1 MNQEVYDLVIIGAG
15 PAGLAAAVYAKRSG
29 LNVIIVEKQFPGGK
43 IALTSNVENY
53 LGINSIPGPELAYK
67 MYEQVLNLNVSI
79 IYEAADEISL
89 KEKYKKI
96 KLTTQ
101 TLITKT
107 VIIATGT
114 ENRRLNILGELEFEN
129 KGISYCAI
137 CDGPLYKNKA
147 VSVIGSGNSAVE
159 EAIYLATI
167 AKEVHLIANKPQFKA
182 EQQLVQIAN
191 NTPNI
196 KIYYNKQT
204 FKFFGHQFL
213 EGLKFRDLITNEV
226 TTLNIEANFTFIG
239 LLPSRINTNN
249 LCIFNEVNGF
259 ITTDKNMQT
268 SVCGIFAAG
277 DIVDKNVR
285 QIATATNDGVIAA
298 LYAKEYITRN
308 NW

>member
-79 IYEAADEISL
+79 IYEAADEIFL

-129 KGISYCAI
+129 KGISYI
-137 CDGPLYKNKA
+137 SSFKTKLWSTSWLRTKTSNTIKEKIWHWNKA
-147 VSVIGSGNSAVE
+147 
-159 EAIYLATI
+159 Y
-167 AKEVHLIANKPQFKA
+167 F
-182 EQQLVQIAN
+182 
-191 NTPNI
+191 
-196 KIYYNKQT
+196 
-204 FKFFGHQFL
+204 
-213 EGLKFRDLITNEV
+213 
-226 TTLNIEANFTFIG
+226 
-239 LLPSRINTNN
+239 
-249 LCIFNEVNGF
+249 
-259 ITTDKNMQT
+259 
-268 SVCGIFAAG
+268 
-277 DIVDKNVR
+277 
-285 QIATATNDGVIAA
+285 
-298 LYAKEYITRN
+298 
-308 NW
+308 